1 MSQTHSIQSEPLESG
16 RISRERAE
24 ELRLRLL
31 QPLIKYVG
39 KTYGT
44 DAVEKLARHIGN
56 HAANL
61 LAGDGWLS
69 WEDFEALL
77 AAARELM
84 ADDDEFRRAF
94 KFELR
99 DSWGPLGYLVRAAS
113 VGSVLTF
120 AVKTMHHVSRISH
133 YEVLHSDRRSI
144 RCHYLSERN
153 ESRLMCLSR
162 QASIEAMPT
171 AWGLPSAQ
179 LEETSCI
186 AHGDD
191 HCSYSIR
198 WHAQP
203 RWLPALIGAAVAGAA
218 GWLIQSQVDGAR
230 YFVITLSL
238 LGGMLGFAI
247 ELWRTQLANTRFS
260 QETNESLREMARQTV
275 EAMAEVQALQQRQ
288 DEWSRLLEEQVT
300 ERTRAL
306 QRMLDAL
313 QRLDERRDTTLRVV
327 SHDLKNPLT
336 VVKLQLSLL
345 MEADLDPEERSSL
358 VADATDAL
366 EKVERLVH
374 DLSKLAQSG
383 SQAALVELVP
393 TTVDMG
399 KLVDRMRRSL
409 RAMV

>member
-1 MSQTHSIQSEPLESG
+1 
-16 RISRERAE
+16 
-24 ELRLRLL
+24 
-31 QPLIKYVG
+31 
-39 KTYGT
+39 
-44 DAVEKLARHIGN
+44 
-56 HAANL
+56 
-61 LAGDGWLS
+61 
-69 WEDFEALL
+69 
-77 AAARELM
+77 
-84 ADDDEFRRAF
+84 
-94 KFELR
+94 
-99 DSWGPLGYLVRAAS
+99 
-113 VGSVLTF
+113 
-120 AVKTMHHVSRISH
+120 
-133 YEVLHSDRRSI
+133 
-144 RCHYLSERN
+144 
-153 ESRLMCLSR
+153 
-162 QASIEAMPT
+162 
-171 AWGLPSAQ
+171 
-179 LEETSCI
+179 
-186 AHGDD
+186 
-191 HCSYSIR
+191 
-198 WHAQP
+198 
-203 RWLPALIGAAVAGAA
+203 
-218 GWLIQSQVDGAR
+218 
-230 YFVITLSL
+230 
-238 LGGMLGFAI
+238 
-247 ELWRTQLANTRFS
+247 
-260 QETNESLREMARQTV
+260 MARQTV

-409 RAMV
+409 RAMVWGQQIRTSVFCTPEAPTTFETDNVLFDRVVDNLLANAAKCTSQGSILVELAGSPGMVTVKVSDTGPGIADERIEKVFRVGESSFTESGRGWGLGLPIVVRLLDQIGGRLEVMSLPGKGTTFWAHFPTSLPTRGAPVSEPPMEEAIDRVVTIRRAR